1 MSVYVKVLDKPQLKP
16 TEMICDRVIHKKLE
30 KYPMI
35 KQCFSTSSFNVIL
48 GKQGDG
54 KTSLVFSLMSQIFE
68 KCFHYIYIVMPQACR
83 KSLKEDILEDLP
95 EDQIYSD
102 LNVEVLEELK
112 QKINKNAM
120 DNKWSLLIIDDFQ
133 SVLKNAEIEKVFID
147 LVTKVR
153 HLKLTCFSL
162 QQNWNKLPPSIRTNT
177 FNVITFD
184 ISKDQLEKIFEEKIK
199 SKKGVFE
206 DILKVAFKKKHDW
219 IVINRENHIYKEF
232 DEIIFSR

>member
-1 MSVYVKVLDKPQLKP
+1 
-16 TEMICDRVIHKKLE
+16 
-30 KYPMI
+30 
-35 KQCFSTSSFNVIL
+35 
-48 GKQGDG
+48 
-54 KTSLVFSLMSQIFE
+54 
-68 KCFHYIYIVMPQACR
+68 MPEACR

-102 LNVEVLEELK
+102 LNVEVLDELK

-120 DNKWSLLIIDDFQ
+120 ENKWSLLIIDDFQ
-133 SVLKNAEIEKVFID
+133 SVLKNPEIEKLFID

-199 SKKGVFE
+199 LKKGVFE

-219 IVINRENHIYKEF
+219 IVINREGHIYKEF
-232 DEIIFSR
+232 DEIIFSS

>member
-68 KCFHYIYIVMPQACR
+68 KCFHYIYIVMPEACR

-120 DNKWSLLIIDDFQ
+120 DNKWSLLIIVRPRLNG
-133 SVLKNAEIEKVFID
+133 SD
-147 LVTKVR
+147 LLALECDIPPYR
-153 HLKLTCFSL
+153 QPIGSL
-162 QQNWNKLPPSIRTNT
+162 
-177 FNVITFD
+177 
-184 ISKDQLEKIFEEKIK
+184 E
-199 SKKGVFE
+199 
-206 DILKVAFKKKHDW
+206 
-219 IVINRENHIYKEF
+219 RERER
-232 DEIIFSR
+232 ELL